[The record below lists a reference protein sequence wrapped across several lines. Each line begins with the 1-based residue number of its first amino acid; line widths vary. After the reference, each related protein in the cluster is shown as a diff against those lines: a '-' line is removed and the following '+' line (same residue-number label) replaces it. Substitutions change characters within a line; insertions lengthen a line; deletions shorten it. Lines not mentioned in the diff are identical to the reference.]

1 MLLNTLTLAERE
13 RLAYAEGFTTT
24 AALLATASDNA
35 LDLEAA
41 QDAAV
46 ESEMDNEKRDKD
58 QERRIDMLDDDLAR
72 MQDKLDE
79 MTALVTAAADYLK
92 AGDVDRAACTL
103 SEALK

>member
-24 AALLATASDNA
+24 AALLAQASDDS
-35 LDLEAA
+35 LDLDAA

-46 ESEMDNEKRDKD
+46 DAEMDREKVEKD

-79 MTALVTAAADYLK
+79 MTALVQQAADYLK
-92 AGDVDRAACTL
+92 AGDMDTAACTL
-103 SEALK
+103 LEALR

>member
-1 MLLNTLTLAERE
+1 MPLNNLTLAERE
-13 RLAYAEGFTTT
+13 RLAYAEGFTTS
-24 AALLATASDNA
+24 AALLAQASDDN

-41 QDAAV
+41 QDAAMDA
-46 ESEMDNEKRDKD
+46 EMENEKREKD

-92 AGDVDRAACTL
+92 DGDVDRAACTL

>member
-24 AALLATASDNA
+24 ATLLAQASDDSIELEVARDVA
-35 LDLEAA
+35 LDAEMELEKL
-41 QDAAV
+41 
-46 ESEMDNEKRDKD
+46 EKD